1 MSNKTYDIIK
11 NVALFAVP
19 ILTFGSALCVIWNVP
34 HSAEIT
40 ATLSAVDTMLGGVV
54 LVAKKIHDKEN

>member
-1 MSNKTYDIIK
+1 MTNKVYDVAK

-19 ILTFGSALCVIWNVP
+19 VLTFGSALCVIWNVP

-40 ATLSAVDTMLGGVV
+40 ATLSAIDTMLGGFVIA
-54 LVAKKIHDKEN
+54 AKKSYDKES